1 MDWGILGCRHNE
13 QKQKIT
19 IEVKGATITV
29 LSQKEDDYICITD
42 IARYKNTERTDDL
55 VRNWLRNRNTIE
67 FLGIWEQLNNPD
79 FKPVEFDGIRMHA
92 GLNSFTLTPKQW
104 IEKTGA
110 IGIISKAGR
119 YGGTYAHKDIAFEFA
134 SWISVEFKLYLIKEF
149 QRLKDDENRRLS
161 LVWNLNRTLSKL
173 NYRIHTDAI
182 KAHLIP
188 ALITQG
194 QAAITYA
201 NEADLLNVALFGQTA
216 RQWRD
221 ANPGLEGN
229 MRDYASI
236 EQLLVLANIEGM
248 NAEFIH
254 MDMTQGD
261 RLKRLNEIAIRQM
274 KTLTSSNTRALGDGK

>member
-1 MDWGILGCRHNE
+1 MN
-13 QKQKIT
+13 KNKKST
-19 IEVKGATITV
+19 IEVKGAAITV

-42 IARYKNTERTDDL
+42 IARYKNAERTDDL

-79 FKPVEFDGIRMHA
+79 FKPVEFDGIRMQA
-92 GLNSFTLTPKQW
+92 GLNSFTLTPKHW
-104 IEKTGA
+104 IGKTGA

-119 YGGTYAHKDIAFEFA
+119 YGGTYAHKDIAFEFV

-161 LVWNLNRTLSKL
+161 LAWNLNRTLSKL

-188 ALITQG
+188 ALVTPA
-194 QAAITYA
+194 QATITYA
-201 NEADLLNVALFGQTA
+201 NEADLLNVALFGRTA
-216 RQWRD
+216 KQWRD
-221 ANPGLEGN
+221 ANPRLEGN
-229 MRDYASI
+229 MRDFASI

-254 MDMTQGD
+254 MGLTQGD

-274 KTLTSSNTRALGDGK
+274 KTLTAANTKALGDGK